1 MARRERVASGRRAF
15 AQLVRPQP
23 KDFDVAPSGRAQGR
37 TQEAQASQAQ
47 ASLHFESSADTAE
60 LWIALQPVAAR
71 SAADASHTSPAQMS
85 AQMLAQIA
93 LAFTSRVS
101 LEADAVLLEVRGSRR
116 LFGGLVPLRDALL
129 ARVRER
135 GFDVRWALAPTP
147 RAALALARAGRAVM
161 VSSTRLVS
169 ALENLPLAVLRW
181 DERTLARLEAAGVR
195 EIGAALRLPR
205 AGFTQRFGRDALAD
219 LDRLVGRQCEPRRVF
234 VPRERFRA
242 QHDLDCE
249 LLHHESLLRAIAPM
263 LAALEDFLRTRQ
275 CGIEVLVLRLV
286 HRARGAPDGAP
297 HTQLVLRLAAA
308 DFLATRFAPL
318 LAEHLARLVLP
329 APVVRCELR
338 SGALRP
344 LVTASDGLRR
354 PGEHGGM
361 SMRESPALVERLRAR
376 LGAESVYGLDVVAEH
391 RPEIAWCVAE
401 PALPAPTTRC
411 VAALRAAPRESACLR
426 RPLWLLRAPEPLTHG
441 LDGLQL
447 LDGPERIESGWW
459 DGRDVARDYY
469 VVRDLAGAELW
480 VYRERLAPH
489 AWYLHGRF
497 G

>member
-23 KDFDVAPSGRAQGR
+23 KDFDAA
-37 TQEAQASQAQ
+37 ASQLAQ
-47 ASLHFESSADTAE
+47 SQTAQSQTAQSPATQSPVTQSQDSQAMLPFESLADAGE
-60 LWIALQPVAAR
+60 LWIALQLVAAQH
-71 SAADASHTSPAQMS
+71 AADASNA
-85 AQMLAQIA
+85 ALAQLA

-101 LEADAVLLEVRGSRR
+101 LEPDAVLLEVRGSRR

-135 GFDVRWALAPTP
+135 GFEVRWALAPTP

-161 VSSTRLVS
+161 VSRARLVG
-169 ALENLPLAVLRW
+169 ALETLPLAVLRW
-181 DERTLARLEAAGVR
+181 DERTLARLEAVGVR
-195 EIGAALRLPR
+195 DIGAALRLPR
-205 AGFTQRFGRDALAD
+205 AGFTQRFGRAALAD
-219 LDRLVGRQCEPRRVF
+219 LDRLVGRQCEPRRTF

-242 QHDLDCE
+242 QHDPGFE
-249 LLHHESLLRAIAPM
+249 LLHHEALLRAIAPM

-286 HRARGAPDGAP
+286 HRARAVADGAP

-318 LAEHLARLVLP
+318 LAEHLARVVLP

-344 LVTASDGLRR
+344 LVTASDGLWR
-354 PGEHGGM
+354 PGEHGGLLT
-361 SMRESPALVERLRAR
+361 RESPALVERLRAR

-401 PALPAPTTRC
+401 PAL
-411 VAALRAAPRESACLR
+411 RAATPRERSVCVR
-426 RPLWLLRAPEPLTHG
+426 RPLWLLRVPEPLARG
-441 LDGLQL
+441 LGGLQL

-469 VVRDLAGAELW
+469 IARDDAGAELW

>member
-23 KDFDVAPSGRAQGR
+23 KDFDAAQSSA
-37 TQEAQASQAQ
+37 AQSPTPQPQ
-47 ASLHFESSADTAE
+47 ASLRFESAADASE
-60 LWIALQPVAAR
+60 LWIALQPVAVQAVGDATH
-71 SAADASHTSPAQMS
+71 AA
-85 AQMLAQIA
+85 LAQIA

-101 LEADAVLLEVRGSRR
+101 LEIDAVLLEVRGSRR

-135 GFDVRWALAPTP
+135 GFEVRWSLAPTP

-161 VSSTRLVS
+161 VSHTRLVS

-181 DERTLARLEAAGVR
+181 DERTLARLEAVGVR

-205 AGFTQRFGRDALAD
+205 AGFTQRFGRNALAD
-219 LDRLVGRQCEPRRVF
+219 LDRLVGRQCEPRRAF

-242 QHDLDCE
+242 QHDPGCE
-249 LLHHESLLRAIAPM
+249 LLHHEALLREIAPM
-263 LAALEDFLRTRQ
+263 LTALEDFLRTRQ
-275 CGIEVLVLRLV
+275 SGIEVLVLRLV
-286 HRARGAPDGAP
+286 HRARSVPERAP

-308 DFLATRFAPL
+308 DFLAARFAPL
-318 LAEHLARLVLP
+318 LAEHLARLALP

-344 LVTASDGLRR
+344 LVTASDGLWR

-361 SMRESPALVERLRAR
+361 LTRESPALVERLRAR
-376 LGAESVYGLDVVAEH
+376 LGAESVYGLNVVAEH

-401 PALPAPTTRC
+401 PALRASTTRC
-411 VAALRAAPRESACLR
+411 VAAPRESASVR
-426 RPLWLLRAPEPLTHG
+426 RPLWLLRAPEPLTQG
-441 LDGLQL
+441 LGGLQL

-469 VVRDLAGAELW
+469 IARDHAGAELW